1 MLANLVY
8 WVALTAISP
17 LIVFRSLRHGRYR
30 RGLRQKFLGL
40 SPAEGRRLAADKGCL
55 WVHAVSVGEVN
66 LLPGLVDRLTQEAP
80 EKSIAI
86 STSTDT
92 GYDLAVQK
100 FGTDRVF
107 FCPLDFTWSV
117 RRTLRHLRPEKLL
130 LAELELWPNLIRLA
144 ADRGCPTYVFNARL
158 SRRSANGY
166 RKFAALTK
174 RTFSRLHWVGCQ
186 DEATRQ
192 RFVQCGTAPD
202 RSHVTGALKF
212 DGAPDGRETLEILQR
227 VQWSGRDPWHRVW
240 LFGSTQADEEAM
252 AVRVYQRMTARYP
265 QLRLILVPR
274 HPERFDRVARL
285 VESSSL
291 SVHRRSRD
299 LSLSRSTWNRETVLL
314 IDSVGELRHWWG
326 VCQIATVG
334 GSFGDR
340 GGQNMLE
347 PAGYG
352 CATSFGPNTR
362 NFATI
367 ADALLAAEAAVR
379 VADEKELESFVQ
391 RCLTDEPAADRL
403 GRNARQVVAS
413 NRGATAATIDAIVGH
428 RGSDASRGSAPDS
441 LQPAA

>member
-1 MLANLVY
+1 MLANFIYFIALAAITPLV
-8 WVALTAISP
+8 L
-17 LIVFRSLRHGRYR
+17 FRAVRHGRYR

-40 SPAEGRRLAADKGCL
+40 SAAEGRRLRGDRDCI

-66 LLPGLVDRLTQEAP
+66 LLPKVVDRLAQQSP
-80 EKSIAI
+80 ETAIAI
-86 STSTDT
+86 SASTDT

-100 FGTDRVF
+100 FGSDRVF

-117 RRTLRHLRPEKLL
+117 SRTLQHLRPKKLL

-144 ADRGCPTYVFNARL
+144 ARLDCPTYVFNARL

-166 RKFAALTK
+166 QKFAALTK
-174 RTFSRLHWVGCQ
+174 PTFSRLHWVGCQ

-192 RFVQCGTAPD
+192 RFIQCGAEPD
-202 RSHVTGALKF
+202 RLQVTGALKF
-212 DGAPDGRETLEILQR
+212 DGAPDSRETLEIQRR

-252 AVRVYQRMTARYP
+252 AIRVYQRLTARHP

-274 HPERFDRVARL
+274 HPERFDAVARL
-285 VESSSL
+285 IESSPL

-299 LSLSRSTWNRETVLL
+299 ASLYKSEWNSQTVLL
-314 IDSVGELRHWWG
+314 IDTVGELCHWWG

-362 NFATI
+362 NFAQI
-367 ADALLAAEAAVR
+367 ADALLTAEAAVR
-379 VADEKELESFVQ
+379 VADENELESFVQ
-391 RCLTDEPAADRL
+391 RCLTEEPAADRL
-403 GRNARQVVAS
+403 GRNARQVVAT
-413 NRGATAATIDAIVGH
+413 NRGATGATIDAIIGL
-428 RGSDASRGSAPDS
+428 REPDDGERSDPDS